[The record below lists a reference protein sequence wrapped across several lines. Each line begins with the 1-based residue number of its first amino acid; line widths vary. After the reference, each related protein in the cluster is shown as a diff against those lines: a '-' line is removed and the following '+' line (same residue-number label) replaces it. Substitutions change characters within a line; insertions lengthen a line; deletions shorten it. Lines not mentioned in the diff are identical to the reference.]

1 VCLCEWL
8 YPSGWVRPRVLLSI
22 MHKNS
27 ETTDNNI
34 DEEDF
39 VFVEKQP
46 FTEPI
51 WGKVVNK

>member
-1 VCLCEWL
+1 
-8 YPSGWVRPRVLLSI
+8 